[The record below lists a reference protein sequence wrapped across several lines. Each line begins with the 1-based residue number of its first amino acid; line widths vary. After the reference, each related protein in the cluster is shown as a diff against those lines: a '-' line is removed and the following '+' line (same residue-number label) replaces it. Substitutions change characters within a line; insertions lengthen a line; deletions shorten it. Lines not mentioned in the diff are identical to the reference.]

1 MLNEWKLI
9 GRIGSF
15 NVQNYSDGK
24 RIFLSLAEQANY
36 FDEDKQE
43 WVERTRWHDL
53 TSWQPELI
61 DRITSTYKVG
71 DLVYVAGLLE
81 PWRKKKEHGSYEGGV
96 NLKIRTFRLLA
107 HAKKEGQG
115 QTEPEP
121 QGYDDEIPY

>member
-36 FDEDKQE
+36 FDEDKQD

-61 DRITSTYKVG
+61 DRITSKYKVG
-71 DLVYVAGLLE
+71 DLVYVAGILD
-81 PWRKKKEHGSYEGGV
+81 PWRKKAEDGTYSSGV
-96 NLKIRTFRLLA
+96 NLKIQTFRFLQR
-107 HAKKEGQG
+107 KKEGQG

-121 QGYDDEIPY
+121 QGYDDQVPY